1 MSGNTLEGVDR
12 KKCPSAQFHGHLL
25 VKIAQKVATDIPDG
39 KNCMDPTSDEA
50 IKIVEVII
58 AFDGLAD
65 ALRGAFILQICSS
78 KAASSVMMLPN
89 LKIRLKS
96 VGVGIIILNEN
107 SLHMSHY
114 GRISWNLHVNKKL
127 HNGAHTT
134 KMICMET
141 IHYLRQDLFEWHH
154 FFVLG
159 ADQTYRFE
167 WHRIFFYIEQ
177 ISKKDIK

>member
-25 VKIAQKVATDIPDG
+25 VKIAQKVATDIPDE

-127 HNGAHTT
+127 NRLTT
-134 KMICMET
+134 LIMPT
-141 IHYLRQDLFEWHH
+141 AYPLSLH
-154 FFVLG
+154 
-159 ADQTYRFE
+159 
-167 WHRIFFYIEQ
+167 
-177 ISKKDIK
+177 